1 MRVGKRQSRKS
12 ENAPVTASTAK
23 IPYIQRVTTPDGKT
37 RLYFRKGDYR
47 EGPLVSADGSPE
59 LRAEVNAILQA
70 LSRRLKSPTLVQGSV
85 GGMILAYAG
94 DGKKAKPSAAFRGL
108 AASTQAEYLR
118 MATEIREDCGDV
130 LLTDVSVP
138 WLRDLIDAWAELGY
152 KAANDRRQVLKN
164 ALKPALQ
171 DARISG
177 DPFATIGKVARPH
190 SAGEAHPAWEDFEVQ
205 AAITEALQ
213 RKAPGL
219 ARAIAL
225 GRWGGFRRGTIC
237 RLPISARVQALDENG
252 EPYQRL
258 LWITEKRKVLCDKPE
273 DVNLTELLE
282 STPDRTATVAYNE
295 DGKAWTERALSR
307 AIERLNIRLAAK
319 GKMRLGLSLHGLRH
333 ARGVEL
339 AEAGAGD
346 AQIMAQLEH
355 ATDHT
360 ARIYRR
366 QAQRRKLAR
375 SAQELVD
382 EKRKRNSPK
391 KAALDSSSAIVKS
404 TVKKL

>member
-1 MRVGKRQSRKS
+1 MTDSI
-12 ENAPVTASTAK
+12 AK
-23 IPYIQRVTTPDGKT
+23 IRYIQRVTSPDGKV
-37 RLYFRKGDYR
+37 RLYFRKGDHR
-47 EGPLVSADGSPE
+47 EGPLASPDGSPE
-59 LRAEVNAILQA
+59 LRAEVDAILQA
-70 LSRRLKSPTLVQGSV
+70 LSRRLKAAAIVQGSV
-85 GGMILAYAG
+85 GGMVLAYAG
-94 DGKKAKPSAAFRGL
+94 DGEKSKPSAAFRGL

-190 SAGEAHPAWEDFEVQ
+190 SAGEAHPAWEDTEVQ
-205 AAITEALQ
+205 AAIADALQ
-213 RKAPGL
+213 RKTPGL

-225 GRWGGFRRGTIC
+225 ARWGGFRRGTIC
-237 RLPISARVQALDENG
+237 RLPFSARVLSIDEHG
-252 EPYQRL
+252 EPYRRL

-273 DVNLTELLE
+273 DAHLTELLD
-282 STPDRTATVAYNE
+282 STPDRTATIAYNE
-295 DGKAWTERALSR
+295 DGKAWTQRALSR
-307 AIERLNIRLAAK
+307 AIERLNLRLAAK

-355 ATDHT
+355 ATDHA

-375 SAQELVD
+375 SGQELID
-382 EKRKRNSPK
+382 EKRKRTGPK
-391 KAALDSSSAIVKS
+391 KAASES
-404 TVKKL
+404 